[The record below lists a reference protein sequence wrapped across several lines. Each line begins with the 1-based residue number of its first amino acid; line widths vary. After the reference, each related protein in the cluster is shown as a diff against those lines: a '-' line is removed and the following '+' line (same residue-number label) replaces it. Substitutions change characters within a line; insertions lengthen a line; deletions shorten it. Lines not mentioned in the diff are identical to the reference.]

1 MSCTYA
7 RFAVWTLR
15 RWFASDRSLRQ
26 RASLELAWLEMDLAL
41 AWSWFETFLSIIDFE
56 CTRELAILSP
66 GKDVTATSGEILT
79 SGETLTSDETAVLSS
94 LLLAPWSVGAASRC
108 LTPFLSRTS
117 AAAAAQAAACMRR
130 TLPRQTPS
138 CQAGPER
145 EAPSMKSTKSLT
157 VAASSR

>member
-66 GKDVTATSGEILT
+66 GKGVTLTST

-94 LLLAPWSVGAASRC
+94 LLLAPWSVAAAGRC

-117 AAAAAQAAACMRR
+117 AAAAAQAAACMHR

-138 CQAGPER
+138 CQAGPGR

-157 VAASSR
+157 VGASSR